1 MATTCLL
8 LFRQGKKSFPTFP
21 TLHNSY
27 VDIYIKLKIMNSCV
41 NILFII
47 AHLSSR
53 GKNEELTPE
62 IRF

>member
-8 LFRQGKKSFPTFP
+8 LFRQGKKSFPAFP
-21 TLHNSY
+21 PLHNSY
-27 VDIYIKLKIMNSCV
+27 VDIYIKLKKNGQLCKYTV
-41 NILFII
+41 YI

-53 GKNEELTPE
+53 GKNEEMTPE